1 MPEKFASVK
10 KIFWDDNSAT
20 NICKATIT
28 EVNGDT
34 IIVKPIE
41 GSQELSSAD
50 QFFLSASLL
59 DEGLIPTVGMTLE
72 ITYGGGVMET
82 YPAQFGNIQKVTVIS
97 ESSRTPPADKGTLMN
112 ELAYEISSGDSYN
125 SQYKKRGYCIDV
137 VDNKYQYIICS
148 GERSTGGYEIK
159 ITGLDVLNNGTVI
172 VTVEETTLAPDM
184 VVTEAVTYPN
194 CSISF
199 SHELTEGIIIKSSS
213 GEIFEFLGN
222 YSP

>member
-1 MPEKFASVK
+1 
-10 KIFWDDNSAT
+10 
-20 NICKATIT
+20 
-28 EVNGDT
+28 
-34 IIVKPIE
+34 
-41 GSQELSSAD
+41 
-50 QFFLSASLL
+50 
-59 DEGLIPTVGMTLE
+59 
-72 ITYGGGVMET
+72 
-82 YPAQFGNIQKVTVIS
+82 
-97 ESSRTPPADKGTLMN
+97 MN

-159 ITGLDVLNNGTVI
+159 ITGLDVLNNETVI
-172 VTVEETTLAPDM
+172 VTVEETTPAPDL
-184 VVTEAVTYPN
+184 VVTEAFTYPN